1 MLIFFEEQEADF
13 YVVSL
18 TADEL
23 SSFLT
28 RIFFFCVKSL
38 GLDFCGGH
46 SKGAND

>member
-1 MLIFFEEQEADF
+1 MLIFFKEQEADF

-23 SSFLT
+23 SSILT
-28 RIFFFCVKSL
+28 RIFFLYVISL
-38 GLDFCGGH
+38 GLDVCGGH